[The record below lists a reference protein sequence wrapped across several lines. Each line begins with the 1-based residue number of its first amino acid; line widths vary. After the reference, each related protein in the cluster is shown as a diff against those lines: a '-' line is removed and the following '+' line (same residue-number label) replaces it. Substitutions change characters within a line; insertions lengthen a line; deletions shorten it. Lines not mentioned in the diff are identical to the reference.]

1 MICTFYNSTLTTM
14 FTTLTATSSR
24 VRLDLTLPARC
35 AIRSYASSNDGP
47 RHTLTVT
54 STRNNLL
61 LTYADQRGP
70 LFPTITAG
78 TDKTFKKAGRA
89 SFEAAHQA
97 SLKMFKRI
105 QERYQEQREAH
116 TSVIVAL
123 KGYNG
128 QGGEA
133 FQQAL
138 ASPDGLEL
146 RKMIKGVEDRTGV
159 TIGGTRS
166 RKPRRL

>member
-1 MICTFYNSTLTTM
+1 M
-14 FTTLTATSSR
+14 FPGLRASSSR
-24 VRLDLTLPARC
+24 VRLDYTLPLRTICRA
-35 AIRSYASSNDGP
+35 YNTGP
-47 RHTLTVT
+47 PPEEHTLTVT

-61 LTYADQRGP
+61 LTYANQRGP

-78 TDKTFKKAGRA
+78 SDKTFKKAGRA
-89 SFEAAHQA
+89 TFEAGHQA
-97 SLKMFKRI
+97 SLKLFTRVM
-105 QERYQEQREAH
+105 ERYQEKGQAVNV
-116 TSVIVAL
+116 TVAL

-138 ASPDGLEL
+138 AGNDGAEF
-146 RKMIKGVEDRTGV
+146 RKLIKRVEDRTGV
-159 TIGGTRS
+159 KIGGTRS

>member
-1 MICTFYNSTLTTM
+1 M
-14 FTTLTATSSR
+14 FASLRATSSR
-24 VRLDLTLPARC
+24 VRLDCTLPARHV
-35 AIRSYASSNDGP
+35 IRQYTGDATQTAQ
-47 RHTLTVT
+47 HTLTVT

-61 LTYADQRGP
+61 MTYADQRGP

-97 SLKMFKRI
+97 TLKMMKRI
-105 QERYQEQREAH
+105 TDRYQETGGVKTQI
-116 TSVIVAL
+116 TIAL

-138 ASPDGLEL
+138 AGPDGADV
-146 RKMIKGVEDRTGV
+146 RKMVARVEDRTGV
-159 TIGGTRS
+159 KIGGTRS

>member
-1 MICTFYNSTLTTM
+1 
-14 FTTLTATSSR
+14 
-24 VRLDLTLPARC
+24 
-35 AIRSYASSNDGP
+35 
-47 RHTLTVT
+47 
-54 STRNNLL
+54 

-89 SFEAAHQA
+89 TFEASHQA

-105 QERYQEQREAH
+105 QDRYQEQGSGN
-116 TSVIVAL
+116 TKVLVAL

-138 ASPDGLEL
+138 AGPDGDDL
-146 RKMIKGVEDRTGV
+146 RKMINRVEDRTGV
-159 TIGGTRS
+159 KIGGTRS